1 MRRFVLIL
9 MLTLLPLQWTWAAA
23 ASYCEH
29 ETEASAAA
37 HFGHHQHEHQDSG
50 DADADVDGSGI
61 DADCP
66 SCHGAV
72 AGIMMVHP
80 PKPHDW
86 LADSQATPYRRSVT
100 DGLPERL
107 IRPPHTSPV

>member
-50 DADADVDGSGI
+50 DADVDGSGI

-72 AGIMMVHP
+72 AGIMMVQP
-80 PKPHDW
+80 PKPQDW
-86 LADSQATPYRRSVT
+86 PADSQATPYRRSVT